1 MAFNPKTPSATSDE
15 AMATAD
21 EFHGLMGRITGQS
34 EDMLASF
41 NNAAMSFSD
50 MLSPSISSAG
60 AVSIDNWGEAAL
72 ACLVAA
78 EVAEQWSEDLEW
90 YDEKIASLQSQVE
103 NIAPYIDDT
112 TINPPEVLTARE
124 QFIQS
129 LQTMADEHWVELGE
143 KADWCSERL
152 EGGTAPGNVVH
163 LMEAG
168 RLGWLPY
175 NLLGGDM
182 PTPIT
187 AEDGIEAGEE
197 LREMI
202 ESGEVDQERYN
213 ELMFVL
219 NILNGRAEKAQKNGD
234 HLTEDEIEYLENMYE
249 ELENLE
255 DYDGVEGSEGAIAL
269 PEIIEQNFENE
280 HLKNT
285 LLEELGGGLIALS
298 DERLGGGLS
307 LLPDSVV
314 ETIQGPTLSAN
325 GLEITMDHQQ
335 FGQDLKNLTAFLGN
349 APSELEGGRRFSQDL
364 TLHMG
369 MILEDASGATAP
381 PFQDFLLQK
390 LGEENMETLLDVST
404 RNIEANHGILT
415 GQYENGAVPDEH
427 IDDVVRDSLYGFL
440 LHGESFDP
448 NTAGETDYS
457 DDDFERSGLTAI
469 FDWMSDGQV
478 NSDPETQQLAAES
491 MAGLVNFMVEPDNH
505 EFLRGDTPYGSA
517 SDSISQDAADS
528 LSDAF
533 TSHIFSF
540 SSGFGFGEGGEPEA
554 TDFAGLSESFGYDP
568 ERGTVDILPEDRVR
582 FLEILMQ
589 DERAAVNIH
598 TDTALFNTSQ
608 IVHSVDG
615 GDVTIPAR
623 ESANLAGI
631 VDAALVNEAVYRD
644 VEEEELYKERERMY
658 DFAQNLISGGLSDTK
673 AANFVPG
680 FSAAESLAFDTLK
693 DHLISTPSPSA
704 THNAEDGSLNSEAVK
719 SRVNLYIA
727 DRMIQEFTED
737 PNSAPNPF
745 ESTSGSMQ
753 EEDLD
758 VLRDLGLVTGGEG
771 EDYSD
776 LEFHA
781 DVAREIVDGG
791 NSNSNIDNMD
801 NALNNITMDKP
812 MAWLDNDERLGS
824 GHSEG
829 FETDYNNRFNVVSGN
844 FSETKDGIG
853 NRDDAYRENWENR

>member
-1 MAFNPKTPSATSDE
+1 MAFNPQTPSATPGE
-15 AMATAD
+15 ATATAD
-21 EFHGLMGRITGQS
+21 EFHSLMERITGQS
-34 EDMLASF
+34 EDMLSSF

-60 AVSIDNWGEAAL
+60 AVNIDNWGEAAM

-78 EVAEQWSEDLEW
+78 EVAEQWAEDLEW
-90 YDEKIASLQSQVE
+90 YDEKIASLQGQV
-103 NIAPYIDDT
+103 NDVAPYIDDS
-112 TINPPEVLTARE
+112 TINPPEALTARE

-129 LQTMADEHWVELGE
+129 LQTMADEYWVELGE
-143 KADWCSERL
+143 KADWCSDRIA
-152 EGGTAPGNVVH
+152 GGTDPGNVVH

-202 ESGEVDQERYN
+202 ESGEIDQERYD
-213 ELMFVL
+213 ELMFIL
-219 NILNGRAEKAQKNGD
+219 NILNGRAENAQKNGD
-234 HLTEDEIEYLENMYE
+234 RLTEDEIEYLENMYE

-255 DYDGVEGSEGAIAL
+255 NYDGVEGSEGAIAL

-285 LLEELGGGLIALS
+285 LLEELGGGLVALS

-349 APSELEGGRRFSQDL
+349 APDDLEGGRRFSQDL

-381 PFQDFLLQK
+381 PFQDFLLQE
-390 LGEENMETLLDVST
+390 LGEGNMETLLDVST

-415 GQYENGAVPDEH
+415 GQYENGAVPDEN

-440 LHGESFDP
+440 MHGESFDP
-448 NTAGETDYS
+448 DTAGETDYS
-457 DDDFERSGLTAI
+457 EDDFERSGLTAI
-469 FDWMSDGQV
+469 FDWLSDGQV

-505 EFLRGDTPYGSA
+505 EFLRGDTPYGTISG
-517 SDSISQDAADS
+517 SISQDAADS

-540 SSGFGFGEGGEPEA
+540 SSGFGFGEGGEH
-554 TDFAGLSESFGYDP
+554 DGSSFAGLGENFGYDP

-623 ESANLAGI
+623 ESGNLAGI
-631 VDAALVNEAVYRD
+631 VDAALVNEAAYRD
-644 VEEEELYKERERMY
+644 VADEELHKERERMY

-680 FSAAESLAFDTLK
+680 FSAAENLAFDTLK
-693 DHLISTPSPSA
+693 DHLISTPSPNA
-704 THNAEDGSLNSEAVK
+704 THNSEDGTLNPEAIEA
-719 SRVNLYIA
+719 RMNLYIA
-727 DRMIQEFTED
+727 DRMVQEFTENPD
-737 PNSAPNPF
+737 SAPNPF
-745 ESTSGSMQ
+745 ESTSGNMQ
-753 EEDLD
+753 EDDLNM
-758 VLRDLGLVTGGEG
+758 LRELGLVTGGEG

-781 DVAREIVDGG
+781 DVAREVIDGG
-791 NSNSNIDNMD
+791 NDDLNIDNMD
-801 NALNNITMDKP
+801 NALTNITMDKP
-812 MAWLDNDERLGS
+812 MVWLDNNERLGTNHS
-824 GHSEG
+824 GS
-829 FETDYNNRFNVVSGN
+829 FETGYNNRSNAISERFA
-844 FSETKDGIG
+844 ETKDGIG
-853 NRDDAYRENWENR
+853 DRDDAYRENWDNR